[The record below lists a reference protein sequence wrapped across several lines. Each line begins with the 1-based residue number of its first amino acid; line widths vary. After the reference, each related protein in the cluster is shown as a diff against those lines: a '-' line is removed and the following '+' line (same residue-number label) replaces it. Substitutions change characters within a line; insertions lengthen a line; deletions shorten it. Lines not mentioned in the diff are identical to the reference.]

1 MKKQYLL
8 NEIWGLTIGG
18 AFQRANVYRGTQSE
32 QMKNDFKREL
42 KALIDGIAQHYKL
55 KVSEK
60 SHLKNIEKITEFKHE
75 CLALH
80 QLNFGISQK
89 VLNLYLKYL
98 WCMDEIE
105 TPPHFP
111 VDRIIQQEL
120 GIKKI
125 QPWTQMKT
133 EEDYLQVIQKAREK
147 AKEIDCSLAELELML
162 YKRRSS

>member
-1 MKKQYLL
+1 MKKQYLI

-18 AFQRANVYRGTQSE
+18 AFQRANVYHGVQSE
-32 QMKNDFKREL
+32 HIKNDFKREL
-42 KALIDGIAQHYKL
+42 KELVDKIAKQYKI
-55 KVSEK
+55 KVSENA
-60 SHLKNIEKITEFKHE
+60 HLKNIKKITEFKHE
-75 CLALH
+75 CLAPN
-80 QLNFGISQK
+80 QLNFGVSQK

-125 QPWTQMKT
+125 QPWTQMKI
-133 EEDYLQVIQKAREK
+133 EEDYLQVIQKAKEK
-147 AKEIDCSLAELELML
+147 AKENDCSLAELELML